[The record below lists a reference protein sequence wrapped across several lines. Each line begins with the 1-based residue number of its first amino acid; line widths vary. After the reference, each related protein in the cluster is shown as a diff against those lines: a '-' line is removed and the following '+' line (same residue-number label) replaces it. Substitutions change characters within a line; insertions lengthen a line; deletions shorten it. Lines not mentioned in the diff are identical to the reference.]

1 MRYNS
6 IVYNDTVNGKGMRI
20 SLFVQGCKC
29 RCKGCFNEHDS
40 WDFNGGKEF
49 TQKELDEIMFV
60 LKTYSKQYDGISL
73 LGGNPT
79 DNLDICNLVIDTFR
93 KEFKHTK
100 DIWIWSGHYWEEII
114 KDKDKLNMVSKCDI
128 LIDGRFVES
137 EKQNDLLFRGS
148 KSQRIINIQ
157 ETLKQ
162 NKVILWEE

>member
-1 MRYNS
+1 MIYNS

-20 SLFVQGCKC
+20 SLFVQGCNC

-93 KEFKHTK
+93 KELKHTT
-100 DIWIWSGHYWEEII
+100 DI
-114 KDKDKLNMVSKCDI
+114 
-128 LIDGRFVES
+128 
-137 EKQNDLLFRGS
+137 
-148 KSQRIINIQ
+148 
-157 ETLKQ
+157 
-162 NKVILWEE
+162 

>member
-20 SLFVQGCKC
+20 SLFVQGCNC

-114 KDKDKLNMVSKCDI
+114 KDKDRIYGMVLTYD
-128 LIDGRFVES
+128 R
-137 EKQNDLLFRGS
+137 
-148 KSQRIINIQ
+148 
-157 ETLKQ
+157 
-162 NKVILWEE
+162 KVIEDNIKKKKEQCKEFKFK

>member
-20 SLFVQGCKC
+20 SLFVQGCNC

-40 WDFNGGKEF
+40 WDFNGG
-49 TQKELDEIMFV
+49 
-60 LKTYSKQYDGISL
+60 
-73 LGGNPT
+73 
-79 DNLDICNLVIDTFR
+79 

-128 LIDGRFVES
+128 LIDGRFIES
-137 EKQNDLLFRGS
+137 EKQNGLLFRGS

-157 ETLKQ
+157 ESLKQ
-162 NKVILWEE
+162 NKVILWRD